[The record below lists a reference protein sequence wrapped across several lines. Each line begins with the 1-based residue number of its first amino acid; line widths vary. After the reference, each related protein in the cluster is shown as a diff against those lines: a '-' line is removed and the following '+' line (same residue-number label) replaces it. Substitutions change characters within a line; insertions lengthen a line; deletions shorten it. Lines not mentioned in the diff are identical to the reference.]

1 MADSLL
7 ADIDW
12 TNLDSAE
19 MTTAVKVLCIALQER
34 FNIAACDLEGDF
46 STSGNPANPSDNIL
60 KNMFP
65 YKGNSPRW
73 PLNDGDPLVNYTDSG
88 LAAQDDMVHLIQNA
102 AQHYA
107 DIEKWDDAATNKDS
121 GDTRFV
127 LSGVADDPG
136 TYDNRLLEVTGYTTY
151 PDLTVMAPEE
161 VKKLYDMVVI
171 MRFVSRNYNPATQTT
186 AVYRIFNGEF
196 DVDLAAALTV
206 DDNNN
211 GDGGDFYN
219 GGVSTAV
226 STGTSTPY
234 NDFKTGNTNL
244 FGSSASTFNEDTD
257 TGTFPPSL
265 LIAKPYNISFR
276 RFSGS
281 SYTNFINSFQ
291 TAFVVDWDI
300 AQTEVGFIGKP
311 VEYKAQNTLTALTEN
326 FPSGHDTSFQFPATT
341 TAINQRYYET
351 VSDSAVGD
359 VVTIS
364 RDNLL
369 IGVTLPSTQTSI
381 ADAEAI
387 LVQAE
392 FSNNLR
398 VFILEDWD
406 ADGGFEYYTPA
417 P

>member
-1 MADSLL
+1 MAASLL

-12 TNLDSAE
+12 ADLDSAE
-19 MTTAVKVLCIALQER
+19 MATAVKVLCIALQER
-34 FNIAACDLEGDF
+34 FNIAACDLEGDY
-46 STSGNPANPSDNIL
+46 STSGNPANPSEQVL
-60 KNMFP
+60 SNMFP
-65 YKGNSPRW
+65 YKSNTPRW
-73 PLNDGDPLVNYTDSG
+73 PLNDGDPLVDYTESG
-88 LAAQDDMVHLIQNA
+88 LAAQDDLNHLLVNTA
-102 AQHYA
+102 LNYA

-121 GDTRFV
+121 GDTRFT
-127 LSGVADDPG
+127 LAGIADDPG
-136 TYDNRLLEVTGYTTY
+136 TYANRLQEVTGYTSY

-161 VKKLYDMVVI
+161 VKKLYDMVVVMKLVI
-171 MRFVSRNYNPATQTT
+171 RNYNPATQTT
-186 AVYRIFNGEF
+186 AVHRIFTGEF
-196 DVDLAAALTV
+196 DVDLAAALTT

-234 NDFKTGNTNL
+234 NDFKTGNSNL
-244 FGSSASTFNEDTD
+244 FGSSAASFNEDTD
-257 TGTFPPSL
+257 SGTFPPSL

-276 RFSGS
+276 RFSSS

-300 AQTEVGFIGKP
+300 AQTAVGFTGKP
-311 VEYKAQNTLTALTEN
+311 IDYKAQNTITSLTES
-326 FPSGHDTSFQFPATT
+326 FPSGHDTSFQYPAST
-341 TAINQRYYET
+341 TAVDQRYYET
-351 VSDSAVGD
+351 VSDSAVGE

-369 IGVTLPSTQTSI
+369 VGVTLPSTQTSI
-381 ADAEAI
+381 ADGEAI

-392 FSNNLR
+392 FANNLR

-406 ADGGFEYYTPA
+406 GDGGFEYYS
-417 P
+417 